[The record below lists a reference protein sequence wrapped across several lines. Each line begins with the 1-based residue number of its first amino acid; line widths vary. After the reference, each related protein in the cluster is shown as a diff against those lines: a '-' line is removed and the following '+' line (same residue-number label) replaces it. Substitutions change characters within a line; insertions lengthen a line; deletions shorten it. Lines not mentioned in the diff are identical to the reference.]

1 MNLPNCSHFSCR
13 FACRVW
19 TAGEEKKEASGGGGV
34 GGGEGGGGGA
44 TMATFLVDA
53 HWQDALASPVYQ
65 IIPHICHFVEPQ
77 RTRMSERVDGQ
88 QLFKE
93 AVPACLHVVSVTL
106 GMNQLELF
114 PSQRSNWEPAAKPL
128 NRRRAPNNRQLS
140 NTSTSICSQCVSMC
154 LFGHPCTLLS

>member
-34 GGGEGGGGGA
+34 GGGVGGEGGGGA
-44 TMATFLVDA
+44 MMATFLVDA

-77 RTRMSERVDGQ
+77 RTRMSERADGQ

-93 AVPACLHVVSVTL
+93 AACLL
-106 GMNQLELF
+106 ACG
-114 PSQRSNWEPAAKPL
+114 
-128 NRRRAPNNRQLS
+128 
-140 NTSTSICSQCVSMC
+140 
-154 LFGHPCTLLS
+154 